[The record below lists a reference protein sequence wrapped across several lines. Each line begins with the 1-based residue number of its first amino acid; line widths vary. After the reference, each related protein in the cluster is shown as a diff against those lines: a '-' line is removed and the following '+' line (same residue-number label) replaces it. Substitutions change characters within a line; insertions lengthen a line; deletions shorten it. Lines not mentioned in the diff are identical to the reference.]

1 MQNGKFTYRRLFC
14 EILVVL
20 WCLDSEILGGGGIHP
35 PPWYTSLKHPMVL
48 GVKAAISDNFFIERN
63 SAKILKA
70 CLELIPN
77 LSSYFDEHFSSVV
90 KKLVNIYICV
100 RCKFFS
106 KDTNI
111 EMKKNQT
118 RQKMNKLVLFRHL

>member
-1 MQNGKFTYRRLFC
+1 MYCWLKSFKACSKVVTSIKDNGGLIYLQEDVKKIFIIAEKQLSC
-14 EILVVL
+14 
-20 WCLDSEILGGGGIHP
+20 CL
-35 PPWYTSLKHPMVL
+35 SLKGAL
-48 GVKAAISDNFFIERN
+48 SDNFFIERN
-63 SAKILKA
+63 SAQIQKA

-77 LSSYFDEHFSSVV
+77 LSRYFDDHFSTVL